1 VKAIAM
7 IRENISAILTA
18 VGVIALIVGFA
29 VYFNSPELNT
39 AGLASIKQQQQI
51 EKLLSSESSSSSS
64 SSKSTPSAVDST
76 EKVMVRDMVADR
88 PSSTGN
94 FPIVIKLNRSE
105 FEQIDSSQ
113 FRKAPEFRDVTGY
126 INTNTSKPLDLQDLR
141 GKVVLVDFWTYSC
154 INCIRTIPYLNDW
167 NQQYSDQGLVI
178 VGVHTPEFEFEKDFA
193 NVKSAVDKFGI
204 KYPVLQDNNKGTW
217 DAYENRYWPR
227 KYIIDTEGN
236 IRYDHIGE
244 GAYPETEKVIQYLLA
259 ERAAKM
265 GKTEIMFSNTSSPV
279 VSPDNK
285 NSQYS
290 EIDFSK
296 IKTPEIYL
304 GYQLARA
311 PLGNPQNFQPDRTV
325 SYSIPSGVDSTT
337 TNFKPSIV
345 YLEGQWKNNPDNI
358 ELQSDTG
365 RIILN
370 YSAKSVNIVAGGTL
384 GTVGKVSIDNFKNLT
399 GHTSS
404 LPSSLNQQEKDFG
417 TDISKDTG
425 EFSIDGQRLYNL
437 INDNDYGEHVV
448 TIDVGGKGFRL
459 YTFTFG

>member
-1 VKAIAM
+1 M

-29 VYFNSPELNT
+29 IYFNSPGLNT
-39 AGLASIKQQQQI
+39 AGLVSIKQQQQI
-51 EKLLSSESSSSSS
+51 EKLLSSESSSTP
-64 SSKSTPSAVDST
+64 SSKSITSAAGSP
-76 EKVMVRDMVADR
+76 EKVMVRDMVAAQ
-88 PSSTGN
+88 PSTLGN
-94 FPIVIKLNRSE
+94 SPIVIKLNRSE

-113 FRKAPEFRDVTGY
+113 FRKAPEFKDVTGY
-126 INTNTSKPLDLQDLR
+126 INTNTSEPLDLQDLR
-141 GKVVLVDFWTYSC
+141 GKVVVVDFWTYSC

-167 NQQYSDQGLVI
+167 NQKYSNQGLVI
-178 VGVHTPEFEFEKDFA
+178 VGVHTPEFEFEKNFN

-217 DAYENRYWPR
+217 NAYENRYWPR

-236 IRYDHIGE
+236 IRDDHIGE

-265 GKTEIMFSNTSSPV
+265 GRTEITFSNTSHPV
-279 VSPDNK
+279 VPPDNK

-337 TNFKPSIV
+337 TTNFKPSIV

-358 ELQSDTG
+358 ELQSETG

-384 GTVGKVSIDNFKNLT
+384 DTVGKVSIDNFKNLT

-404 LPSSLNQQEKDFG
+404 SPPSHLQEKDFG
-417 TDISKDTG
+417 TDISKGTG

-448 TIDVGGKGFRL
+448 TIDVKGKGFRL